1 MSMKTP
7 LKMETV
13 SLVTGLGLVGVGLLG
28 FFGSG
33 GSSPTALIPSMIG
46 LVFLVIAA
54 LVILKPGTRK
64 HAMHAA
70 AMVALLGLL
79 AVGGRGLANFS
90 KLTPLQ
96 MVSFGGT
103 AVFLVVF
110 LVLAIRSF
118 IEARRAREKND
129 PS

>member
-1 MSMKTP
+1 MSMQAP

-28 FFGSG
+28 YFGSG
-33 GSSPTALIPSMIG
+33 GTSPTALIPSMIG

-54 LVILKPGTRK
+54 LVIVKPGTRK

-79 AVGGRGLANFS
+79 AVGGRGLVNFS

-118 IEARRAREKND
+118 IEARRAREKKD
-129 PS
+129 AS